1 MPIHGGRRGA
11 RRGLLKGSVAG
22 EDPSPGLG
30 PRPGSEA
37 WVQGLSPC
45 FCSSALRDLGM
56 GGGRGEQKTK
66 RPRCSAEGM
75 FQPSWLRRDFLQVE

>member
-56 GGGRGEQKTK
+56 GGGGEGG
-66 RPRCSAEGM
+66 AEN
-75 FQPSWLRRDFLQVE
+75 QEAALLRRRDVPAKLAET